1 MNHLSIDQVLI
12 DTTQCN
18 QVLVL
23 ATLLDQPMLH
33 DDDLVSVSDRGQSVS
48 HDDRGLLAG
57 LNQLIKSFLHL
68 VLRLSI
74 KG

>member
-1 MNHLSIDQVLI
+1 
-12 DTTQCN
+12 
-18 QVLVL
+18 VL
-23 ATLLDQPMLH
+23 ATLLDQTMLH